1 MDPTG
6 LKGCRRLSIKAAM
19 TSSKV
24 QDGGERSV
32 KTRVVVVILSLD
44 HRNLYMWMKVTTHT
58 CGIEILSPTQYA
70 CVVDY
75 ACAVA
80 NLVYKRSAIPT
91 RFRKNGLTGNRTRT
105 TCMTGRDTKP
115 LYCQPFLS
123 RYIDH
128 RNLYMGR
135 KDGR

>member
-44 HRNLYMWMKVTTHT
+44 HRNLCMWMKVTTHT
-58 CGIEILSPTQYA
+58 CGTEILSPAQYA

-80 NLVYKRSAIPT
+80 NLVYKRSETKNMQIFPNLAIPT
-91 RFRKNGLTGNRTRT
+91 RFRKNGLTENRTRT
-105 TCMTGRDTKP
+105 TCVTGRDTKP

-123 RYIDH
+123 R
-128 RNLYMGR
+128 
-135 KDGR
+135 

>member
-19 TSSKV
+19 TSSKI

-32 KTRVVVVILSLD
+32 KTRVVVVILSID

-58 CGIEILSPTQYA
+58 CGIEILSPAQY
-70 CVVDY
+70 
-75 ACAVA
+75 AVA
-80 NLVYKRSAIPT
+80 NLVCKRSETKNMQIFPNLGFPT

-105 TCMTGRDTKP
+105 TCVTGRDTKP

-123 RYIDH
+123 R
-128 RNLYMGR
+128 
-135 KDGR
+135 